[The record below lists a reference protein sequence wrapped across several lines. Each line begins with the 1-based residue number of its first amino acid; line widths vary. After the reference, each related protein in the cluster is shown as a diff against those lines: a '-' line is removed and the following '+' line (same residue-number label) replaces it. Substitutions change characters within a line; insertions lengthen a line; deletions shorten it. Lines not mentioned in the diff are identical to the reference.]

1 MADTTNAIAFT
12 EEQDAFREVVARFL
26 ATRAPAADVRALVEA
41 GRPYDAD
48 VWQALAQELGVTG
61 LHLPEACGG
70 GGFGPVELGIVLEE
84 MGRQL
89 YTGPYFTSSIM
100 AGCALHSADADAQAA
115 LFPTLADGSSIAAL
129 ALDSLSD
136 PARLGLSITASADGA
151 HLDGTAPIVPG
162 GLEADVLLVLVAAD
176 YGLGLFR
183 VSAADV
189 EISPL
194 QSLDP
199 ARPVASIR
207 FANSPAERIGTL
219 SPQSVQRLWDT
230 LSILL
235 AHELVGAAEAL
246 LYGTVEYMEQRMQFG
261 RPIASFQALKHRCA
275 DLLMEVELA
284 KALAREGARVLASDA
299 SPTEIAHMAKSMAS
313 DAAMSAA
320 RAGIQLRGGI
330 GFTWENDTH
339 FYFKRIKSAEVL
351 FGTPQQHREWLM
363 THLEATAHAH

>member
-1 MADTTNAIAFT
+1 MVDTTNAVAFT
-12 EEQDAFREVVARFL
+12 EEQEAFREVVARFL
-26 ATRAPAADVRALVEA
+26 AARAPAGNVRALLEA
-41 GRPYDAD
+41 GRFYDSD
-48 VWQALAQELGVTG
+48 VWLALAQELGVTG
-61 LHLPEACGG
+61 LHLPEAYGG
-70 GGFGPVELGIVLEE
+70 SGFGPIELGIVLEE

-100 AGCALHSADADAQAA
+100 AGCALHGADADAQAA
-115 LFPTLADGSSIAAL
+115 LFPSIADGSSVAAL
-129 ALDSLSD
+129 VLDSLSD

-162 GLEADVLLVLVAAD
+162 GLDADVLLVLAAAGD
-176 YGLGLFR
+176 GLGLFR
-183 VSAADV
+183 VNAADA
-189 EISPL
+189 EISLL

-199 ARPVASIR
+199 ARPVAKVR
-207 FANSPAERIGTL
+207 FSNAPAERIGTVTPERL
-219 SPQSVQRLWDT
+219 QHLWDT

-320 RAGIQLRGGI
+320 RTGIQLRGGI

-363 THLEATAHAH
+363 THLEATADAH